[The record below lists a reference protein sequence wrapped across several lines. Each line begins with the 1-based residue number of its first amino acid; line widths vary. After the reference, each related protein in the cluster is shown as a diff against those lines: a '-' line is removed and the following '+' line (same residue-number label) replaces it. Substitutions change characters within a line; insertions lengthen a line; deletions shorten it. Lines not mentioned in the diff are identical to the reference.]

1 MDIPVFPTKPKVDE
15 HFNNTTLPL
24 IEAAG
29 WDLKG
34 AKAGEMPKP
43 QFLFSPRIG
52 FNWDVN
58 GDQSTQVRGGVGIFT
73 SRLPLVWPGGS
84 YTNNGVSIG
93 GVSINGGSVAFRP
106 DWQNQYTYSDL
117 TNKQPVPYGGQIDLF
132 TSDFKFPQMLRA
144 NIAVDQKLIWGI
156 IGTVE
161 FIYTKTIHNMLYY
174 NVNISPNP
182 IYNLAGS
189 DNRPYYSSALID
201 SSYTNVML
209 GTNTNKGYTYNITAQ
224 LQKPFE
230 NGISASIAYTFGR
243 AKAMN
248 DATSSQNSS
257 QWGYMENVN
266 GLNNLDLS
274 YSDFDLGNR
283 VTGYITY
290 SKEFLKHLKSTFS
303 LYYNGQ
309 SGSRFSYVYYN
320 DASHNG
326 HEYING
332 ENQYNNVDLIYVPA
346 SQDEIVFADA
356 ATADQQWADL
366 NAFIEG
372 DKYLSTRRGKY
383 AERNGARVPWSNV
396 FDFKFSQ
403 DLFVNVSD
411 RRQTLQLTFDI
422 FNVGN
427 LLNTKWG
434 RRYYVPYGDYSLL
447 NFEGFKKDINGN
459 MTNIPTYKFTK
470 PKNKPWSIDDSGI
483 NSSRWQAQVG
493 IRYIF

>member
-1 MDIPVFPTKPKVDE
+1 
-15 HFNNTTLPL
+15 
-24 IEAAG
+24 
-29 WDLKG
+29 
-34 AKAGEMPKP
+34 
-43 QFLFSPRIG
+43 
-52 FNWDVN
+52 
-58 GDQSTQVRGGVGIFT
+58 
-73 SRLPLVWPGGS
+73 
-84 YTNNGVSIG
+84 
-93 GVSINGGSVAFRP
+93 
-106 DWQNQYTYSDL
+106 
-117 TNKQPVPYGGQIDLF
+117 
-132 TSDFKFPQMLRA
+132 MLRA

-274 YSDFDLGNR
+274 YSDFDLGSR

-434 RRYYVPYGDYSLL
+434 RRYYVSIWRL
-447 NFEGFKKDINGN
+447 FI
-459 MTNIPTYKFTK
+459 TKF
-470 PKNKPWSIDDSGI
+470 
-483 NSSRWQAQVG
+483 
-493 IRYIF
+493 